1 MDASSISWDYPSPVY
16 KYLISDGNRYECGP
30 HNLKLY
36 CMTCKKGE
44 EKNVKLNRCSR
55 CKVVYYCN
63 QECQKQDFARHQKE
77 CKDYAKCMK
86 IVNEQRELLNNST
99 DADDP
104 FGPPEHPFFW
114 EIFDKR
120 DFMRA
125 SLALTKKQMS
135 FALMSNMLKMWELCL
150 NNSLELLRLSR
161 NDNMGVRYCVPFL
174 LLRVNRDDDA
184 FSFCKYWILDIKV
197 GIDTEKHYQSKKGD
211 WLYERK
217 KNIRFDKIDEKYF
230 ESMSTAFALA
240 MCLIKIR
247 LVDYTRKVQ
256 KEIEDIGLETNGV
269 GSIVQSFMHTKV
281 DLVYENKT
289 VERLL
294 DYIHKSNP
302 TVLPAILN
310 PGPLL
315 NQESPSMYCSGNPSE
330 AYEIVFNA
338 RIAGFH
344 KNVLAESLLTQRF
357 GTKPS
362 YPYEIDS
369 Y

>member
-125 SLALTKKQMS
+125 SLALTK
-135 FALMSNMLKMWELCL
+135 
-150 NNSLELLRLSR
+150 
-161 NDNMGVRYCVPFL
+161 
-174 LLRVNRDDDA
+174 
-184 FSFCKYWILDIKV
+184 
-197 GIDTEKHYQSKKGD
+197 
-211 WLYERK
+211 
-217 KNIRFDKIDEKYF
+217 
-230 ESMSTAFALA
+230 
-240 MCLIKIR
+240 
-247 LVDYTRKVQ
+247 
-256 KEIEDIGLETNGV
+256 
-269 GSIVQSFMHTKV
+269 
-281 DLVYENKT
+281 
-289 VERLL
+289 
-294 DYIHKSNP
+294 
-302 TVLPAILN
+302 
-310 PGPLL
+310 
-315 NQESPSMYCSGNPSE
+315 
-330 AYEIVFNA
+330 
-338 RIAGFH
+338 
-344 KNVLAESLLTQRF
+344 
-357 GTKPS
+357 
-362 YPYEIDS
+362 
-369 Y
+369 